1 MADID
6 DPTGKIEEHY
16 FPNEDWE
23 RQLADEITDK
33 ALLPLIPQVGWLVVL
48 IRNFLKGRAARG
60 ELLSLCHQISD
71 LCKAQGV
78 DLDQLKERIPTDER
92 MLQLGSIATERTL
105 WGANE
110 KKRDRF
116 AAVVAG
122 TYAKATSDQQYE
134 DAAYFIRALDEL
146 SEDDIKV
153 LKHLYNHQKHLVI
166 ENHAMP
172 YSSFFPQMLEM
183 LRGALELGMQ
193 IDDVFA
199 RMSRLTGYG
208 LALELNTKHG
218 SMGNPD
224 DFAFRLT
231 LLGKRLIEMLI
242 AAGEDLVVTHRR

>member
-16 FPNEDWE
+16 FPQENWE

-48 IRNFLKGRAARG
+48 IRNFLKGRTARG
-60 ELLSLCHQISD
+60 ELLSLCRQILD
-71 LCKAQGV
+71 LCRAQGA
-78 DLDQLKERIPTDER
+78 DIDQLRGRIPTEER
-92 MLQLGSIATERTL
+92 MLQLGSVATERTL
-105 WGANE
+105 WGASE

-122 TYAKATSDQQYE
+122 TYVNATTDQQYE

-153 LKHLYNHQKHLVI
+153 LKHLYNHQKHLVV

-172 YSSFFPQMLEM
+172 YNSFFPNMMEM
-183 LRGALELGMQ
+183 LMGTRELGMQ
-193 IDDVFA
+193 MDDVFA

-208 LALELNTKHG
+208 LALELNTKHAT
-218 SMGNPD
+218 MGNPD
-224 DFAFRLT
+224 DFAFRIT

-242 AAGEDLVVTHRR
+242 RAGENMQVTRKR